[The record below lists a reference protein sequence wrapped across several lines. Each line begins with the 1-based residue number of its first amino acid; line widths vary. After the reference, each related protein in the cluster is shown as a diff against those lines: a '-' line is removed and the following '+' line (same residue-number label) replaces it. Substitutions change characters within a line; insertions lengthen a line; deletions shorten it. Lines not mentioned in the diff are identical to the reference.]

1 MKAIVNRSYGTPDV
15 LEHVDVD
22 PPTIGDDELL
32 VEIHSAAANPLDWHF
47 MTGTPYVLRLMAGF
61 RRPKREIRG
70 VDMAGV
76 VQQAGASVTDFQVGD
91 RVFGGAPGTFAELVA
106 VPASAVVSM
115 PDSLRF
121 DEAAALPVAAITAL
135 QGLRDHGALGPG
147 QSVLVNGAAGGV
159 GTYAVQ
165 IAKAMGATV
174 TGVCST
180 PNVEMVRQLGADH
193 VVDYTADDFTAD
205 DRRYDVLLDNVG
217 NRSIGDCRRVL
228 APNGVYVIVSGPKK
242 GKLLGP
248 ITRTMAAKLRFVV
261 GSKRA
266 VTFTALETADELRAL
281 VDLIER
287 GQLRSV
293 IDRHYPLVETAEAIR
308 YLAQGHAR
316 GKIIISV
323 IDEPQEA

>member
-1 MKAIVNRSYGTPDV
+1 
-15 LEHVDVD
+15 
-22 PPTIGDDELL
+22 
-32 VEIHSAAANPLDWHF
+32 
-47 MTGTPYVLRLMAGF
+47 
-61 RRPKREIRG
+61 
-70 VDMAGV
+70 
-76 VQQAGASVTDFQVGD
+76 
-91 RVFGGAPGTFAELVA
+91 
-106 VPASAVVSM
+106 M

-293 IDRHYPLVETAEAIR
+293 IDRHYPLVESAEAIR